1 MKPIVEKA
9 MNFDYDAVDVAEAKL
24 MQIMMMVMENTDTV
38 ATTETEIQ
46 TLSDNYN
53 TAVSSLVTE
62 QDRITVTSM
71 DIAN

>member
-1 MKPIVEKA
+1 

-24 MQIMMMVMENTDTV
+24 MEIMMMVMENTDTV

-62 QDRITVTSM
+62 
-71 DIAN
+71 